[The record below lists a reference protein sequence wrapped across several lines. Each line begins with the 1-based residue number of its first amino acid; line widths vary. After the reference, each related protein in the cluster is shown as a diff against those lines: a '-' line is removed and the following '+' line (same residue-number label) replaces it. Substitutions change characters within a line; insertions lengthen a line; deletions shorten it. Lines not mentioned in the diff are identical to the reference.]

1 MCTILQYITHQSQM
15 ITDEKFVN
23 KLQFTTSISIC
34 YKMYSMNVEMWHDKK
49 CKSIGFYK

>member
-23 KLQFTTSISIC
+23 KLQFTTSISID
-34 YKMYSMNVEMWHDKK
+34 VT
-49 CKSIGFYK
+49 KSIAWMLKCGMIKNVNL